1 MKKTHLTRKNLIFLA
16 LLFFFLFLQA
26 FVFCCLDTTGM
37 MNPKNP
43 IVGFAALMGFLPA
56 DMHITDY
63 VAFFLVNI
71 YTFIFAFAILYE
83 VRMAKMS
90 DEKPWGRKYILA
102 YVITLVVYLLL
113 SFGLSFL
120 LQIPYT
126 LDKFVFQMSMLYQ
139 TFLLAFVI
147 YAVLGSLIFATL
159 ALFVN
164 FKNIDKPFKFF
175 GKKAQMIEEAHEQVE
190 IAEAQK
196 EIADFDLNATFGKGG
211 NATGE
216 INAPIKFVPAEGV
229 SSFPGS
235 EHSFDRTR
243 VFPGLCMVDQKYE
256 LGTAKIETSDVSLK
270 DLCDSFRNYLAHEKL
285 YFEENTIRQF
295 ISALGTTR
303 LVILEGLSG
312 TGKSSLPR
320 YLANFMSCD
329 SFFVPV
335 QSTWRDRT
343 NLIGFFNEFSKT
355 FTETEFLINLYE
367 ANYNPDKL
375 HFYVLDE
382 MNISRIEYY
391 FADFLSVLE
400 YPVADW
406 KLKVMQL
413 PFNFVPPAKLNEGII
428 QIPEN
433 AYFVGTAN
441 KDDSTFTITDKVYDR
456 AITIDFDNR
465 NDAFEVQ
472 EEVSTINISASY
484 LKAVYEAAQQT
495 TENQLTKADLDKF
508 TKITNFIY
516 EQFDIAFGNRILAQI
531 EKIVPV
537 FVQCGGKKE
546 DALDFLLSRK
556 VISKIE
562 GRFEDYVK
570 GALKELLQMLENS
583 YGKGVFKRSEKTIN
597 GLMRRL

>member
-126 LDKFVFQMSMLYQ
+126 LEKFVFQMSMLYQ

-216 INAPIKFVPAEGV
+216 INTPIKFVPAEGV
-229 SSFPGS
+229 SSFSGS

-343 NLIGFFNEFSKT
+343 SLVGHFNEFSQVYN
-355 FTETEFLINLYE
+355 ETDFLKHLYE
-367 ANYNPDKL
+367 ANYLNNKVNL
-375 HFYVLDE
+375 MVLDE
-382 MNISRIEYY
+382 LNLSRIEYY

-400 YPVADW
+400 YPSSEW
-406 KLKVMQL
+406 KINVMQL
-413 PFNFVPPAKLNEGII
+413 PFGVEGPV
-428 QIPEN
+428 QLQNGKVRIPEN
-433 AYFVGTAN
+433 TFFIGTAN
-441 KDDSTFTITDKVYDR
+441 KDDSTHTITDKVYDR
-456 AITIDFDNR
+456 AITINFDDR
-465 NDAFEVQ
+465 NDEFSAVGTQ
-472 EEVSTINISASY
+472 QSIPVSYETLDN
-484 LKAVYEAAQQT
+484 LFGKAKT
-495 TENQLTKADLDKF
+495 TKTNLLTTKDKQKFKQVTDFMYDVLD
-508 TKITNFIY
+508 IT
-516 EQFDIAFGNRILAQI
+516 FGNRINNQI
-531 EKIVPV
+531 DEFVPV
-537 FVQCGGKKE
+537 FVACGGTKE
-546 DALDFLLSRK
+546 DALDFLFS
-556 VISKIE
+556 SKILYKLE

-570 GALKELLQMLENS
+570 QGLIDLKNLLNKL
-583 YGKGVFKRSEKTIN
+583 YDGKFVKSVEMIDKMMKR
-597 GLMRRL
+597 L